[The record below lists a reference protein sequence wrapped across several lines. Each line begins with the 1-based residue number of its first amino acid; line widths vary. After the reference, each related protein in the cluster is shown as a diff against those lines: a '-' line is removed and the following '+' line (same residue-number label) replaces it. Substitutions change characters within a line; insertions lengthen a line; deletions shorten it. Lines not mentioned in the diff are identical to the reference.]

1 MALSTAVA
9 DVNAAFLQRAR
20 AEGLAGGTTAVFAL
34 QCGQRLL
41 VGSIGD
47 SYAILCGSSASCGSD
62 GAAPTAGRGTALFT
76 GPPKAAAGGERAADA
91 SGSEHDVQAQVL
103 SALHSPE
110 RQDEKRRI
118 EQAGGWVQTT
128 AGQAR
133 IVLVPCREC
142 ACSPMGALHFTASD
156 VHVLANL
163 QMGGPGCLAS

>member
-1 MALSTAVA
+1 VTALRTAVA
-9 DVNAAFLQRAR
+9 DVDAAFLQRAR

-47 SYAILCGSSASCGSD
+47 YAILCGSSESCGPD
-62 GAAPTAGRGTALFT
+62 GAAPTAGRGTAVST
-76 GPPKAAAGGERAADA
+76 GSSAAAAGGKRAAGA

-118 EQAGGWVQTT
+118 EHAGGWVQTT

-133 IVLVPCREC
+133 NVLTACCEC
-142 ACSPMGALHFTASD
+142 AWSPTGALQFTVSD
-156 VHVLANL
+156 GHVLA
-163 QMGGPGCLAS
+163 

>member
-1 MALSTAVA
+1 VTALRTAVA
-9 DVNAAFLQRAR
+9 DVDAAFLRRAR

-47 SYAILCGSSASCGSD
+47 SYAILCGSSASCGPD
-62 GAAPTAGRGTALFT
+62 AAPTAGRGTALST
-76 GPPKAAAGGERAADA
+76 GPPKAAAGGERAAGA
-91 SGSEHDVQAQVL
+91 SGSEHGVRAQVL
-103 SALHSPE
+103 SALHSPD

-133 IVLVPCREC
+133 HVLTACREC
-142 ACSPMGALHFTASD
+142 AWSPMGALQFTVSD
-156 VHVLANL
+156 VHVLAYL